1 MQKVSSENAPDL
13 FVRINPSTTPTSTL
27 SKVAPDPD
35 GNKKNMAQ
43 TTQNN
48 PVGTNIDLRHVYLN
62 ASENNPTQSNVVKT
76 STYSWW
82 NFIPLFLFFQFK
94 RPANVYFLTICILQV
109 SFCFLFFV
117 CLLPLTQEPRATI
130 IALVCH
136 LCSTPQFL
144 VVFQFFSH
152 ACFVFFSLLKNLCGH
167 LTTNKT
173 QPPHFSCPIILGIS
187 YVDHYEGRPNNVSS
201 LGIHSWS
208 CCHQRDFG
216 RYGET

>member
-13 FVRINPSTTPTSTL
+13 FVRINPSTTSTSTL

-35 GNKKNMAQ
+35 GNKKKMA

-48 PVGTNIDLRHVYLN
+48 RVGTNIDLRHVYLN

-109 SFCFLFFV
+109 SCCFLFIYYLSRKNQEST
-117 CLLPLTQEPRATI
+117 LLLGCVICPTRHNSCCISILPP
-130 IALVCH
+130 CMF
-136 LCSTPQFL
+136 C
-144 VVFQFFSH
+144 
-152 ACFVFFSLLKNLCGH
+152 FFSLLLKDLFAV
-167 LTTNKT
+167 L
-173 QPPHFSCPIILGIS
+173 
-187 YVDHYEGRPNNVSS
+187 
-201 LGIHSWS
+201 
-208 CCHQRDFG
+208 
-216 RYGET
+216 

>member
-1 MQKVSSENAPDL
+1 MYVYRICIHFLYWPSVQHGQKITHFFSYPFRFHSSATTSSLYWYPLVSLCMQKVSSENAPDL
-13 FVRINPSTTPTSTL
+13 FVRINPSSTTPTSTL

-35 GNKKNMAQ
+35 GNKNMAQ

-109 SFCFLFFV
+109 SCCFLFV
-117 CLLPLTQEPRATI
+117 CYPSRKNQEPPLLRWCVICA
-130 IALVCH
+130 ARH
-136 LCSTPQFL
+136 N
-144 VVFQFFSH
+144 
-152 ACFVFFSLLKNLCGH
+152 SLLYFNSSPMHVLFFFLC
-167 LTTNKT
+167 
-173 QPPHFSCPIILGIS
+173 
-187 YVDHYEGRPNNVSS
+187 
-201 LGIHSWS
+201 
-208 CCHQRDFG
+208 
-216 RYGET
+216 

>member
-1 MQKVSSENAPDL
+1 MHPFPKLAKLVSTWQKITHFFSYPFRFHSSATTSSLYWISLVSLCMQKVSSENAPDL
-13 FVRINPSTTPTSTL
+13 FVRINPSSTTPTSTL

-109 SFCFLFFV
+109 SCCFLFFV

-144 VVFQFFSH
+144 VVFQFFMF
-152 ACFVFFSLLKNLCGH
+152 CFFFFAEKSL
-167 LTTNKT
+167 
-173 QPPHFSCPIILGIS
+173 
-187 YVDHYEGRPNNVSS
+187 RSS
-201 LGIHSWS
+201 
-208 CCHQRDFG
+208 D
-216 RYGET
+216 YK

>member
-13 FVRINPSTTPTSTL
+13 FVRINPSTTSTSTL

-35 GNKKNMAQ
+35 GNKKKMAQ

-48 PVGTNIDLRHVYLN
+48 RVGTNIDLRHVYLN

-109 SFCFLFFV
+109 SCCFLFIYYLS
-117 CLLPLTQEPRATI
+117 CKNQESTLSRCYLPNT
-130 IALVCH
+130 
-136 LCSTPQFL
+136 SQFL
-144 VVFQFFSH
+144 LSFNSSSMHVLFF
-152 ACFVFFSLLKNLCGH
+152 FFAFKRSFCGSLTAKKKHNL
-167 LTTNKT
+167 
-173 QPPHFSCPIILGIS
+173 PI
-187 YVDHYEGRPNNVSS
+187 S
-201 LGIHSWS
+201 LVLLS
-208 CCHQRDFG
+208 
-216 RYGET
+216 

>member
-117 CLLPLTQEPRATI
+117 FCLFVTPHARTKSHHYCAGVSFVQHATIPCCISILLP
-130 IALVCH
+130 CMF
-136 LCSTPQFL
+136 C
-144 VVFQFFSH
+144 FF
-152 ACFVFFSLLKNLCGH
+152 FFAEKSL
-167 LTTNKT
+167 
-173 QPPHFSCPIILGIS
+173 
-187 YVDHYEGRPNNVSS
+187 RSS
-201 LGIHSWS
+201 
-208 CCHQRDFG
+208 D
-216 RYGET
+216 YK